1 MELYDFRVPAGP
13 FMPLYLHVSESFEE
27 RGPYNNGPAFV
38 IQQAVY
44 EVAGILQFGQRK
56 KRHLAII
63 TIQFTY
69 VLKE

>member
-1 MELYDFRVPAGP
+1 
-13 FMPLYLHVSESFEE
+13 MPLYLHVSESFEE
-27 RGPYNNGPAFV
+27 IGPYNNGPAFV

-56 KRHLAII
+56 KRYLAFI

-69 VLKE
+69 VLKEESR

>member
-1 MELYDFRVPAGP
+1 
-13 FMPLYLHVSESFEE
+13 MPLYLHVSESFEE

-56 KRHLAII
+56 KAPFSHYNNTVHLC
-63 TIQFTY
+63 FKG
-69 VLKE
+69 VK